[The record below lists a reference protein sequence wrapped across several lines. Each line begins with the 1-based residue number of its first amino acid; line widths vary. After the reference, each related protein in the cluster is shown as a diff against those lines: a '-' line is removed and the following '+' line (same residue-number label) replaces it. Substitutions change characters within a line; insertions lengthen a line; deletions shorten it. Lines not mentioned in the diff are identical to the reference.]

1 MSSEQIQ
8 PAAARGAA
16 ARFPD
21 LEGKVAVVTGGS
33 QGIGAA
39 TCELLVA
46 NGVKVV
52 VVGRRQGPIDE
63 LVEKLGENSAG
74 ISADCTESAALERV
88 RSETEE
94 RFGPVSLLAPFAG
107 GFGAFTPV
115 AEMSLEEWRKV
126 IDDNLTS
133 TFISVQAFLGGMLE
147 RGSGSI
153 VTMSS
158 ISARFLDKP
167 TQAAYA
173 ASKAGVIMFTR
184 HLALEVGEQGV
195 RVNSV
200 APGTTMSERI
210 ERIMSEEEIERT
222 KRLSP
227 LHLMGLPED
236 TANATVFLLSD
247 AARWLTGVTIDVNGG
262 RVML

>member
-1 MSSEQIQ
+1 MTA
-8 PAAARGAA
+8 PA

-39 TCELLVA
+39 TCSVLVA
-46 NGVKVV
+46 NGVKVAIV
-52 VVGRRQGPIDE
+52 ARSQGPIDE
-63 LVEKLGENSAG
+63 LVEKVGVDHAVG
-74 ISADCTESAALERV
+74 ISADCTDPAELARV
-88 RSETEE
+88 RRETEE

-107 GFGAFTPV
+107 GFGAFTPI
-115 AEMSLEEWRKV
+115 AEMEPEEWQQV

-133 TFISVQAFLGGMLE
+133 TFIAVKEFLQGMLE
-147 RGSGSI
+147 RGEGSI

-184 HLALEVGEQGV
+184 HLALEVGARGV
-195 RVNSV
+195 RANAV
-200 APGTTMSERI
+200 APGTTMSARI
-210 ERIMSEEEIERT
+210 ERIMDPAAIERT
-222 KRLSP
+222 RALSP
-227 LHLMGLPED
+227 LRQIGTPED

-247 AARWLTGVTIDVNGG
+247 AARWLTGVTLDVNGG

>member
-1 MSSEQIQ
+1 M
-8 PAAARGAA
+8 ART
-16 ARFPD
+16 RP
-21 LEGKVAVVTGGS
+21 S
-33 QGIGAA
+33 RP
-39 TCELLVA
+39 LLVA
-46 NGVKVV
+46 
-52 VVGRRQGPIDE
+52 P
-63 LVEKLGENSAG
+63 LAG
-74 ISADCTESAALERV
+74 LAGAVLSAAPAFAHPGHGRAGLG
-88 RSETEE
+88 S
-94 RFGPVSLLAPFAG
+94 GLAHPVTGVDHLLAM
-107 GFGAFTPV
+107 V
-115 AEMSLEEWRKV
+115 AVGVVAAAAVERGRTWLAP
-126 IDDNLTS
+126 T
-133 TFISVQAFLGGMLE
+133 AFLGGMLE
-147 RGSGSI
+147 RGEGSI

-184 HLALEVGEQGV
+184 HLAQEVGEQGV

-210 ERIMSEEEIERT
+210 ERIMDTEAIERT

-227 LHLMGLPED
+227 MNLMGMPED

>member
-1 MSSEQIQ
+1 MSE
-8 PAAARGAA
+8 PAAIFG
-16 ARFPD
+16 D
-21 LEGKVAVVTGGS
+21 LAGKVAVVTGAS
-33 QGIGAA
+33 KGIGAS

-46 NGVKVV
+46 NGVRVG
-52 VVGRRQGPIDE
+52 VVGRSQGPLDE
-63 LVEKLGENSAG
+63 LVERLGQNSVG
-74 ISADCTESAALERV
+74 VSADCTDPAALERV
-88 RSETEE
+88 RAEVEE
-94 RFGPVSLLAPFAG
+94 RFGPVELLAPFAG

-115 AEMSLEEWRKV
+115 ADMGLNEWRKV
-126 IDDNLTS
+126 VEDNLTS
-133 TFISVQAFLGGMLE
+133 TFITVKAFLDGMLE
-147 RGSGSI
+147 RRAGSI

-184 HLALEVGEQGV
+184 HLALEVGERGV

-210 ERIMSEEEIERT
+210 KRIMSKEEIGRT
-222 KRLSP
+222 ANLSP
-227 LHLMGLPED
+227 LRKMGLPED

-247 AARWLTGVTIDVNGG
+247 AARWLTGVTLDVNGG

>member
-1 MSSEQIQ
+1 MD
-8 PAAARGAA
+8 PAAS
-16 ARFPD
+16 FPD
-21 LEGKVAVVTGGS
+21 LDGKVAVVTGGS
-33 QGIGAA
+33 KGIGAA
-39 TCELLVA
+39 TCELLAA
-46 NGVKVV
+46 NGVRVA
-52 VVGRRQGPIDE
+52 VVGRNQAPIDE
-63 LVEKLGENSAG
+63 LVEKLGDGAIG
-74 ISADCTESAALERV
+74 VSADCTDPEALARV
-88 RSETEE
+88 RGEVED
-94 RFGPVSLLAPFAG
+94 RLGPVELLAPFAG

-115 AEMSLEEWRKV
+115 AEMSLEEWRTV

-133 TFISVQAFLGGMLE
+133 TFITVQTFLGGMIE
-147 RGSGSI
+147 RGAGSI

-210 ERIMSEEEIERT
+210 ERIMSDEEIDRT

-227 LHLMGLPED
+227 LNLMGMPED

>member
-1 MSSEQIQ
+1 MSG
-8 PAAARGAA
+8 PAAHY
-16 ARFPD
+16 PD
-21 LEGKVAVVTGGS
+21 LDGKVAVVTGGS
-33 QGIGAA
+33 KGIGAA
-39 TCELLVA
+39 TCELLVE
-46 NGVKVV
+46 NGVKVAV
-52 VVGRRQGPIDE
+52 VSRSQGPIDE
-63 LVEKLGENSAG
+63 LVEKLGTDDAVG
-74 ISADCTESAALERV
+74 ISADGTDPTELARV
-88 RSETEE
+88 RHEVEE

-115 AEMSLEEWRKV
+115 AEMELDEWRKV

-133 TFISVQAFLGGMLE
+133 TFIAVKAFLTGMLE
-147 RGSGSI
+147 REAGSI

-158 ISARFLDKP
+158 ISARILDKP

-173 ASKAGVIMFTR
+173 ASKAGVIQFTR

-210 ERIMSEEEIERT
+210 ERIMDEEAIEKT

-227 LHLMGLPED
+227 MNLMGMPMD
-236 TANATVFLLSD
+236 TAHATVFLLSD

-262 RVML
+262 RVMM

>member
-1 MSSEQIQ
+1 MTT
-8 PAAARGAA
+8 PAAHY
-16 ARFPD
+16 PD

-39 TCELLVA
+39 TCGLLVE
-46 NGVKVV
+46 NGVKVAV
-52 VVGRRQGPIDE
+52 VSRSQGPIDE
-63 LVEKLGENSAG
+63 LVEKLGADNAVG
-74 ISADCTESAALERV
+74 ISADGTDPTELARV
-88 RSETEE
+88 RHETED

-115 AEMSLEEWRKV
+115 AEMELDEWRKV

-133 TFISVQAFLGGMLE
+133 TFIAVKAFLGGMLE
-147 RGSGSI
+147 REEGSI

-200 APGTTMSERI
+200 APGTTMSARI
-210 ERIMSEEEIERT
+210 ERIMDEEAIEKT

-227 LHLMGLPED
+227 MNLMGMPED